1 MWKRT
6 AAIVLATFI
15 LGSNVLGI
23 RARAAEETDSYEMM
37 TEEETTEAVQESSEE
52 TETSAPEETESS
64 SEETEETSKSEGEN
78 PAGGGHRSLRG

>member
-6 AAIVLATFI
+6 AAIALAMFVM
-15 LGSNVLGI
+15 GSNVLGI
-23 RARAAEETDSYEMM
+23 RARAAEETGSYETM

-78 PAGGGHRSLRG
+78 PAGGAQKP